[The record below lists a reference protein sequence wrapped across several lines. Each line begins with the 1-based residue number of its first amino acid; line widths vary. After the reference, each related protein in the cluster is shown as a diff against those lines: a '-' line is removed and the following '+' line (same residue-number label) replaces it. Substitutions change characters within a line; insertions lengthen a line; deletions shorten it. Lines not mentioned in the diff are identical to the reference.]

1 MEQVMQTTYTIWLL
15 IKQSFRMLRS
25 ILGTPISTTTRCEMT
40 PLKPKVWSLGSCLE
54 LRPGASPQVL
64 TEWFSAPVE
73 QPQEKR
79 LKVETGSLR
88 RRAAAAAKHLEA
100 QKLAKVRMKRYHLKL
115 RESVLL

>member
-1 MEQVMQTTYTIWLL
+1 
-15 IKQSFRMLRS
+15 
-25 ILGTPISTTTRCEMT
+25 MT
-40 PLKPKVWSLGSCLE
+40 PLKPEKKVK
-54 LRPGASPQVL
+54 VL
-64 TEWFSAPVE
+64 TKWFSAPVE

-100 QKLAKVRMKRYHLKL
+100 QKLAKVRLERYHRKL

>member
-40 PLKPKVWSLGSCLE
+40 PLKPEKKVK
-54 LRPGASPQVL
+54 VL

-100 QKLAKVRMKRYHLKL
+100 QKLAQVRMKRYHLKL